1 MICTVRGQMTTDL
14 QQFSEANKGRELIII
29 ITDFQ
34 QFKDIHSE
42 RTDDN

>member
-1 MICTVRGQMTTDL
+1 MTTDL
-14 QQFSEANKGRELIII
+14 QQLSEANKGREPIII

-34 QFKDIHSE
+34 QFNDIHSE